1 MGLNL
6 NYTDGQ
12 TPIDEDEK
20 HGLLIAT
27 LSTKAELDEFEQLNI
42 EEAIQWLSG
51 KTFKRAEVLSQQF
64 VCMLHRRMFGNV
76 WSWAGR
82 FRNTNKNIGVDKF
95 EIAASLKIL
104 CDDTDYWVE
113 HQVFSPDEIAVRFK
127 HRLVSIHCFANG
139 NGRHSRLMADV
150 IVENVLGHSHFSW
163 GSQELS
169 HGDER
174 VAYIDAIRAA
184 DRGNL
189 APLIQF
195 SRS

>member
-95 EIAASLKIL
+95 EIGASLKIL

-139 NGRHSRLMADV
+139 NGRPVSYTHLTLPTNREV
-150 IVENVLGHSHFSW
+150 
-163 GSQELS
+163 
-169 HGDER
+169 
-174 VAYIDAIRAA
+174 
-184 DRGNL
+184 
-189 APLIQF
+189 
-195 SRS
+195 